1 MAVFHR
7 TKRLRI
13 YGKKPEVT
21 QLFGGRYAM
30 TVRCQAKNDTEAWYD
45 KNKDQIFADFGTL
58 YDAHMAVDGIDARTG
73 EAYTDMVLT
82 SVGAG
87 YTQTGEYVIT
97 FNYQTLTGSFVEEAA
112 EKVDVELNGLRRVI
126 RRLIAKDGTSY
137 SKTVG
142 TTTISHSGIGY
153 SAATLTLAQA
163 TSGTKGPNESG
174 FVSITETW
182 LESGVISRTINEGRG
197 GTGTGKIRTE
207 TVEAFNQTPT
217 STISG
222 VEISVS
228 TSNVEGINTIRK
240 TFATGAGEVS
250 RNVETRN
257 NGKLTITTVESL
269 GSAGS
274 ASGVEIEA
282 TTSEQDGY
290 TLFRNVFAQSDGEI
304 RRTDRP
310 GPSAIP
316 GTTYV
321 TIDSVGTAITPSGT
335 LIDSTETQ
343 ENGYVRFSRTA
354 LQGTII
360 KTTQTYKDVVFV
372 DVPGRVNCTTSGAI
386 AIETLGEATDAT
398 GAIIGRVV
406 KKPKGETAIVETIP
420 PTKQQVEADVV
431 VNIQSSIP
439 DTTELAFDISGLS
452 CSVVKLT
459 ERVSGR
465 VGRAVTLVASDGST
479 TTEVG
484 SGQSFSTSSS
494 FTEFPRHFIQNSNAE
509 AIMGT
514 TSSTQPYI
522 SGGQFEF
529 ATETSETKTR
539 AVGFGNSFDDKAD
552 LYKTDGII
560 SRSFRPVL
568 TAQDGTVFYEVTTVS
583 ATVVNRTP
591 GLDFQPLS

>member
-7 TKRLRI
+7 TKRLKI

-126 RRLIAKDGTSY
+126 RRLIAKDGTTY
-137 SKTVG
+137 GKTVG

-182 LESGVISRTINEGRG
+182 LQSGVISRTINEGKG
-197 GTGTGKIRTE
+197 GTGTTGKIRTE
-207 TVEAFNQTPT
+207 TVEAFNETPT

-222 VEISVS
+222 VEIGVS
-228 TSNVEGINTIRK
+228 TSNVEGIDTIRK
-240 TFATGAGEVS
+240 TFV
-250 RNVETRN
+250 
-257 NGKLTITTVESL
+257 
-269 GSAGS
+269 
-274 ASGVEIEA
+274 
-282 TTSEQDGY
+282 TS
-290 TLFRNVFAQSDGEI
+290 SGEI

-321 TIDSVGTAITPSGT
+321 TIDSVGTAVTPSGT
-335 LIDSTETQ
+335 LIDSSETQ

-372 DVPGRVNCTTSGAI
+372 DVPGQVNCTTSGSI
-386 AIETLGEATDAT
+386 AIETLGDVTDAT
-398 GAIIGRVV
+398 GTVIGSVV
-406 KKPKGETAIVETIP
+406 KKPQGETAVVETIP

-452 CSVVKLT
+452 CSVLKVT
-459 ERVSGR
+459 ERISGS
-465 VGRAVTLVASDGST
+465 VGRAVTLVNSDGST

-494 FTEFPRHFIQNSNAE
+494 FAEFPRHFIQNSNAE
-509 AIMGT
+509 ATMGGT
-514 TSSTQPYI
+514 GSTQPYI
-522 SGGQFEF
+522 SDGAFKF
-529 ATETSETKTR
+529 ASETSETKTR
-539 AVGFGNSFDDKAD
+539 AVGFGNDFDDKAD

-583 ATVVNRTP
+583 ATVSNRTP
-591 GLDFQPLS
+591 GLGFRPLSQ

>member
-7 TKRLRI
+7 TKRLKI

-126 RRLIAKDGTSY
+126 RRLIAKDGTTY
-137 SKTVG
+137 GKTVG

-163 TSGTKGPNESG
+163 TSGTKDSDESG
-174 FVSITETW
+174 FVNIIETW
-182 LESGVISRTINEGRG
+182 LESGVISRTINKSKGGEGD
-197 GTGTGKIRTE
+197 GKIQTE

-222 VEISVS
+222 VEVGVS
-228 TSNVEGINTIRK
+228 TSNIEGINTIRK
-240 TFATGAGEVS
+240 TFVS
-250 RNVETRN
+250 SN
-257 NGKLTITTVESL
+257 
-269 GSAGS
+269 
-274 ASGVEIEA
+274 
-282 TTSEQDGY
+282 
-290 TLFRNVFAQSDGEI
+290 GEI
-304 RRTDRP
+304 RRTERP

-321 TIDSVGTAITPSGT
+321 TIDSVGTKITPSGT
-335 LIDSTETQ
+335 LIDSSVIQ
-343 ENGYVRFSRTA
+343 ESGYVRFSETA

-372 DVPGRVNCTTSGAI
+372 DVPGEVNCTTSKELEPPSTRALVNPLSGFTNFAGEVVV
-386 AIETLGEATDAT
+386 IES
-398 GAIIGRVV
+398 
-406 KKPKGETAIVETIP
+406 IP
-420 PTKQQVEADVV
+420 PKKQQVEADVT

-439 DTTELAFDISGLS
+439 DTSELVFDISGLS
-452 CSVVKLT
+452 CSVLKIT
-459 ERVSGR
+459 ERVSGS

-484 SGQSFSTSSS
+484 NSQSFSTSSS
-494 FTEFPRHFIQNSNAE
+494 ISEFPRHFLKSDKSEGKISGSGSE
-509 AIMGT
+509 
-514 TSSTQPYI
+514 QPYI
-522 SGGQFEF
+522 SGGQFKFQEAES
-529 ATETSETKTR
+529 ATITK
-539 AVGFGNSFDDKAD
+539 AFGFGNNEADKDDI
-552 LYKTDGII
+552 YKTDGII
-560 SRSFRPVL
+560 SKNFRPVL

-583 ATVVNRTP
+583 ANVTIRPP
-591 GLDFQPLS
+591 GSSIGRQL

>member
-7 TKRLRI
+7 TKRLKI

-126 RRLIAKDGTSY
+126 RRLIAKDGTTY
-137 SKTVG
+137 GKTVG

-163 TSGTKGPNESG
+163 TSETKGPNESG

-182 LESGVISRTINEGRG
+182 LESGVISRTVNQGKG
-197 GTGTGKIRTE
+197 GTGTGNILTE
-207 TVEAFNQTPT
+207 TIEAFNETPT
-217 STISG
+217 SSISG
-222 VEISVS
+222 SVEIGES
-228 TSNVEGINTIRK
+228 TSNIQGIDTIRK
-240 TFATGAGEVS
+240 TFVYS
-250 RNVETRN
+250 N
-257 NGKLTITTVESL
+257 
-269 GSAGS
+269 
-274 ASGVEIEA
+274 
-282 TTSEQDGY
+282 
-290 TLFRNVFAQSDGEI
+290 FGEI
-304 RRTDRP
+304 RRTSRP

-321 TIDSVGTAITPSGT
+321 TIDSIGAAITPTGT
-335 LIDSTETQ
+335 LIDSSETQ

-360 KTTQTYKDVVFV
+360 KTTQTYKDVVFI
-372 DVPGRVNCTTSGAI
+372 DVPGEVSCTTSGELAPPQRSI
-386 AIETLGEATDAT
+386 LVNPLSGFTNFAGEVVVIES
-398 GAIIGRVV
+398 
-406 KKPKGETAIVETIP
+406 IP
-420 PTKQQVEADVV
+420 PKKQQVEADVT

-439 DTTELAFDISGLS
+439 DTSELVFDISGLS
-452 CSVVKLT
+452 CSVLKIT
-459 ERVSGR
+459 ERVSGS
-465 VGRAVTLVASDGST
+465 VGRAVTLVDSDGNT

-484 SGQSFSTSSS
+484 NSQSFSTSSS
-494 FTEFPRHFIQNSNAE
+494 ISEFPRHFLKSDKSEGKISGSGSE
-509 AIMGT
+509 
-514 TSSTQPYI
+514 QPYI
-522 SGGQFEF
+522 SGGEF
-529 ATETSETKTR
+529 KFQEAQSATITK
-539 AVGFGNSFDDKAD
+539 AFGFGNNEADKD
-552 LYKTDGII
+552 EIYKTDGII
-560 SRSFRPVL
+560 SKTFRPVL

-583 ATVVNRTP
+583 ANVTIRPP
-591 GLDFQPLS
+591 GSSIGRNF

>member
-7 TKRLRI
+7 TKRLKI

-126 RRLIAKDGTSY
+126 RRLIAKDGTTY
-137 SKTVG
+137 GKTVG

-163 TSGTKGPNESG
+163 TSGTKSPDESG
-174 FVSITETW
+174 FVGITETW
-182 LESGVISRTINEGRG
+182 LQSGVISRTINEGKG

-207 TVEAFNQTPT
+207 TVEAFNETPT

-222 VEISVS
+222 VEIGVS
-228 TSNVEGINTIRK
+228 TSNVEGIDTIRK
-240 TFATGAGEVS
+240 TFVS
-250 RNVETRN
+250 
-257 NGKLTITTVESL
+257 S
-269 GSAGS
+269 S
-274 ASGVEIEA
+274 
-282 TTSEQDGY
+282 
-290 TLFRNVFAQSDGEI
+290 GEI

-335 LIDSTETQ
+335 LIDSSETQ

-360 KTTQTYKDVVFV
+360 KTTQTYKDVAFV
-372 DVPGRVNCTTSGAI
+372 DVPGQVSCRTSNELKSDLGASDGFSGGVGKTI
-386 AIETLGEATDAT
+386 VIES
-398 GAIIGRVV
+398 
-406 KKPKGETAIVETIP
+406 IP
-420 PTKQQVEADVV
+420 PSKQQVEADVV

-452 CSVVKLT
+452 CSVLKVND
-459 ERVSGR
+459 RFSGG
-465 VGRAVTLVASDGST
+465 VGRAVTLVDSDGDTST
-479 TTEVG
+479 QVG
-484 SGQSFSTSSS
+484 RSQSFNASSS
-494 FTEFPRHFIQNSNAE
+494 VSEFPRHFIVD
-509 AIMGT
+509 
-514 TSSTQPYI
+514 TSASATLAGSGSSQPYI
-522 SGGQFEF
+522 SGGQFKT
-529 ATETSETKTR
+529 ATESSVTH
-539 AVGFGNSFDDKAD
+539 ANAFGFGNNETDKNN

-560 SRSFRPVL
+560 SRTFRPVL

-583 ATVVNRTP
+583 ANVTIRPP
-591 GLDFQPLS
+591 GSSIGRQF

>member
-7 TKRLRI
+7 TKRLKI

-30 TVRCQAKNDTEAWYD
+30 VVRCQAKNDTEAWYD

-97 FNYQTLTGSFVEEAA
+97 FRYQTLTSSFVQEAGD
-112 EKVDVELNGLRRVI
+112 KVDVELNGLRRVI

-137 SKTVG
+137 GKTVG
-142 TTTISHSGIGY
+142 TSTISHSAIGY
-153 SAATLTLAQA
+153 STATLTLAQA
-163 TSGTKGPNESG
+163 TSGTKDPDESG

-182 LESGVISRTINEGRG
+182 LESGVISRTINEGSG
-197 GTGTGKIRTE
+197 GTGIGKIRTE
-207 TVEAFNQTPT
+207 TVEAFNETPT

-222 VEISVS
+222 VEIGVS
-228 TSNVEGINTIRK
+228 TSNVEGIDTIRK
-240 TFATGAGEVS
+240 TFVS
-250 RNVETRN
+250 
-257 NGKLTITTVESL
+257 
-269 GSAGS
+269 SA
-274 ASGVEIEA
+274 
-282 TTSEQDGY
+282 
-290 TLFRNVFAQSDGEI
+290 GEI

-321 TIDSVGTAITPSGT
+321 TIDSVGTAITPTGT
-335 LIDSTETQ
+335 LIDSSETQ

-360 KTTQTYKDVVFV
+360 KTTQTYKDVAFV
-372 DVPGRVNCTTSGAI
+372 DVPGRVNCTTSGNI
-386 AIETLGEATDAT
+386 AIQTLGEVTNHS
-398 GAIIGRVV
+398 GAVIGQLVE
-406 KKPKGETAIVETIP
+406 KPEGETAIVETIP
-420 PTKQQVEADVV
+420 PTKQQVEATVV
-431 VNIQSSIP
+431 VNIQNSIP
-439 DTTELAFDISGLS
+439 NTTELAFDISGLS

-459 ERVSGR
+459 ERVVGN
-465 VGRAVTLVASDGST
+465 VGRAVTLVNSDGST

-514 TSSTQPYI
+514 RSSKQPYI

-583 ATVVNRTP
+583 ATVSNRTP
-591 GLDFQPLS
+591 ALDF

>member
-7 TKRLRI
+7 TKRLKI

-82 SVGAG
+82 SVGAS

-97 FNYQTLTGSFVEEAA
+97 FNYQTLTSSFVEEAA

-126 RRLIAKDGTSY
+126 RRLIAKDGTTY
-137 SKTVG
+137 GKTVG

-163 TSGTKGPNESG
+163 TSGTKSPDESG
-174 FVSITETW
+174 FVRITETW
-182 LESGVISRTINEGRG
+182 LQSGVISRTINEGKG
-197 GTGTGKIRTE
+197 GTGTTGKIRTE
-207 TVEAFNQTPT
+207 TVEAFNETPT

-222 VEISVS
+222 VEIGVS
-228 TSNVEGINTIRK
+228 TSNVEGIDTIRK
-240 TFATGAGEVS
+240 TFV
-250 RNVETRN
+250 
-257 NGKLTITTVESL
+257 
-269 GSAGS
+269 
-274 ASGVEIEA
+274 
-282 TTSEQDGY
+282 TS
-290 TLFRNVFAQSDGEI
+290 SGEI

-321 TIDSVGTAITPSGT
+321 TIDSVGTAVTPTGT
-335 LIDSTETQ
+335 LIDSSETQ

-360 KTTQTYKDVVFV
+360 KTTQTYKDVAFV
-372 DVPGRVNCTTSGAI
+372 DVPGQVSCRTSNEIKSDIGASDGFTVGAGKTI
-386 AIETLGEATDAT
+386 VIES
-398 GAIIGRVV
+398 
-406 KKPKGETAIVETIP
+406 IP
-420 PTKQQVEADVV
+420 PSKQQVEADVV

-439 DTTELAFDISGLS
+439 DTTELAFDISGLT
-452 CSVVKLT
+452 CSVL
-459 ERVSGR
+459 RVNDRFSGG
-465 VGRAVTLVASDGST
+465 VGRAVTLVDSDGDTST
-479 TTEVG
+479 QVG
-484 SGQSFSTSSS
+484 RSQSFSASSS
-494 FTEFPRHFIQNSNAE
+494 ILEFPRHFIVD
-509 AIMGT
+509 
-514 TSSTQPYI
+514 TSASATLAGSGSTQPYI
-522 SGGQFEF
+522 SGGTFKT
-529 ATETSETKTR
+529 ATESSVTH
-539 AVGFGNSFDDKAD
+539 ANAFGFGNNETDKNN

-560 SRSFRPVL
+560 SRTFRPVL

-583 ATVVNRTP
+583 ANVTIQDPSLPINRT
-591 GLDFQPLS
+591 LT

>member
-1 MAVFHR
+1 MAAFHR
-7 TKRLRI
+7 TKRLKI

-126 RRLIAKDGTSY
+126 RRLIAKDGTTY
-137 SKTVG
+137 GKTVG

-182 LESGVISRTINEGRG
+182 LQSGVISRTVNQGKG
-197 GTGTGKIRTE
+197 GTGTGNILTE
-207 TVEAFNQTPT
+207 TIEAFNETPT
-217 STISG
+217 SSISG
-222 VEISVS
+222 SVEIGES
-228 TSNVEGINTIRK
+228 TSNIQGIDTIRR
-240 TFATGAGEVS
+240 TFVYS
-250 RNVETRN
+250 N
-257 NGKLTITTVESL
+257 S
-269 GSAGS
+269 
-274 ASGVEIEA
+274 
-282 TTSEQDGY
+282 
-290 TLFRNVFAQSDGEI
+290 GEI
-304 RRTDRP
+304 RRTSRP

-321 TIDSVGTAITPSGT
+321 TIDSVGAAITPTGT
-335 LIDSTETQ
+335 LIDSSETQ

-360 KTTQTYKDVVFV
+360 KTTQTYKDVVFI
-372 DVPGRVNCTTSGAI
+372 DVPGEVSCTTSGELAPPQRSI
-386 AIETLGEATDAT
+386 LVNPLSGFTNFAGEVVVIES
-398 GAIIGRVV
+398 
-406 KKPKGETAIVETIP
+406 IP
-420 PTKQQVEADVV
+420 PKKQQVEADVT

-439 DTTELAFDISGLS
+439 DTSELVFDISGLS
-452 CSVVKLT
+452 CSVLKIT
-459 ERVSGR
+459 ERVSGS

-484 SGQSFSTSSS
+484 NSQSFSTSSS
-494 FTEFPRHFIQNSNAE
+494 ISEFPRHFLKSDKSEGKISGSGSE
-509 AIMGT
+509 
-514 TSSTQPYI
+514 QPYI
-522 SGGQFEF
+522 SGGEF
-529 ATETSETKTR
+529 KFQEAKSETITK
-539 AVGFGNSFDDKAD
+539 AFGFGNNEADKDDI
-552 LYKTDGII
+552 YKTDGII
-560 SRSFRPVL
+560 SKTFRPVL

-583 ATVVNRTP
+583 ANVTIRPP
-591 GLDFQPLS
+591 GSSIGRNF